1 MYLLYTN
8 VVSELHKAIRRR
20 GDPRV
25 TAWLAESD
33 LRTCFLSAITLME
46 LETGVLR
53 MERRDAR
60 QGAALRAWLEDR
72 VIPEFDNRVLPVD
85 EAVARQCARLHVPDP
100 RPDSDA
106 LIAAT
111 ALAHGLTLATRN
123 VADFARTG
131 VRLINPWQAGTVQ
144 EAAEGYGDL
153 KNRTPQSGYQPDE

>member
-1 MYLLYTN
+1 MYLLDTN

-20 GDPRV
+20 GDPQV
-25 TAWLAESD
+25 TAWLAETG
-33 LRTCFLSAITLME
+33 LRTCFLSVLTLMK

-60 QGAALRAWLEDR
+60 QGAALRTWLEDR
-72 VIPEFDNRVLPVD
+72 VIPQFDDRMLPVD
-85 EAVARQCARLHVPDP
+85 KAVARQCARLHVPDP

-111 ALAHGLTLATRN
+111 ALVHGLTLVTRN

-144 EAAEGYGDL
+144 EAAGGYGD
-153 KNRTPQSGYQPDE
+153 